1 MASSPQRMPGYSPQ
15 GASPPSQ
22 NKGLA
27 DALSGVSNGQPQS
40 YGAPP
45 VTDAINAAA
54 YPGAAI
60 TPQGVP
66 QGAPQ
71 GVPQYS
77 APPGSPMAPSTVN
90 LPPNGQGGPL
100 GVPNGMPPGQQPG
113 GAYQMPWSPGP
124 KGMR

>member
-27 DALSGVSNGQPQS
+27 DALNGVSNGQPQS

-45 VTDAINAAA
+45 MTDAINTPQ

-60 TPQGVP
+60 PTP
-66 QGAPQ
+66 GAPQ

-77 APPGSPMAPSTVN
+77 APAGSPMAPSTVN
-90 LPPNGQGGPL
+90 LQPNGQGGPL
-100 GVPNGMPPGQQPG
+100 GVPNGMTPGSQQG